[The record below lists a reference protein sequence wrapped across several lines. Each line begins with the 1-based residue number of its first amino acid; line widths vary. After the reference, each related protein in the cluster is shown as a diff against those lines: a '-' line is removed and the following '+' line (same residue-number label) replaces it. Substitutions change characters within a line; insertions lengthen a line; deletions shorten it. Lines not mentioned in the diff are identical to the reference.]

1 MTVDNLPYTR
11 KMVLTFNSVD
21 MKVAFLSNKVQQ
33 SQIRSL
39 ELNVRL
45 AWLNANMQIW
55 LSWLNQINT
64 SLREYYNDNLY
75 EITAVD

>member
-1 MTVDNLPYTR
+1 MTVDNLPYIR

-21 MKVAFLSNKVQQ
+21 MKVAAFSNRVQQ

-55 LSWLNQINT
+55 L
-64 SLREYYNDNLY
+64 
-75 EITAVD
+75 

>member
-1 MTVDNLPYTR
+1 
-11 KMVLTFNSVD
+11 
-21 MKVAFLSNKVQQ
+21 MKVAFLSNRVQQ

-55 LSWLNQINT
+55 LSWSNQINT
-64 SLREYYNDNLY
+64 SLREYYNYNSY
-75 EITAVD
+75 EIAAVDEVLTQRVLP